1 MLGIRS
7 DVDKNEMERRI
18 RRHVGVVEKVR
29 AGFHGNVTG
38 ARWWVVPGTG
48 SLKAG
53 PTEQPDGGGC
63 RA

>member
-29 AGFHGNVTG
+29 AGFQGNVTG
-38 ARWWVVPGTG
+38 ARPLGDQ
-48 SLKAG
+48 G
-53 PTEQPDGGGC
+53 PGGGWFQ
-63 RA
+63 AQEA